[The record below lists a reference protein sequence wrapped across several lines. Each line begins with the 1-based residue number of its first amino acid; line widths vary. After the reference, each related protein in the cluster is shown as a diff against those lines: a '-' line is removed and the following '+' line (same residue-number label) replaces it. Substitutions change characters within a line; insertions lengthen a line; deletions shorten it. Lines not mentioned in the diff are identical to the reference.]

1 MKPEQGNDLTRLLLL
16 GGAMLLGLL
25 LLLRIYPPMAFMA
38 FAIGVTIGFFLL
50 GQQVT
55 TLFRRR
61 GGADGDE
68 SDFARRVSER
78 LADCRR
84 REENF
89 RDEGERI
96 LKSIATLR
104 DDLAR
109 NPGADE
115 AEVAK
120 AQAIIKE
127 LEAEFS
133 LRHAKASFFS
143 ECAARLR
150 ELLDRHRL
158 VESMAA
164 RRRELRELRR
174 TNFDDEAVVEET
186 RFSIEQ
192 DSIQLDTIV
201 ELSNSASG
209 SSKTE
214 QAEALRERL
223 ERLRSTLGRR
233 ESPQGEG
240 S

>member
-1 MKPEQGNDLTRLLLL
+1 MKPEHGTDLTRLLLL
-16 GGAMLLGLL
+16 GGAAILCLL

-38 FAIGVTIGFFLL
+38 FAIGATAGFFLL
-50 GQQVT
+50 GTQLT
-55 TLFRRR
+55 EWLGMKRRHT
-61 GGADGDE
+61 DSE
-68 SDFARRVSER
+68 TDFSRRVSER
-78 LADCRR
+78 LADCRQ

-104 DDLAR
+104 DDLSR
-109 NPGADE
+109 NPAADP
-115 AEVAK
+115 AEVTK
-120 AQAIIKE
+120 ADAIIKE

-133 LRHAKASFFS
+133 LRHAKASFFADCS
-143 ECAARLR
+143 ARLR

-164 RRRELRELRR
+164 RRRELRELRQ

-201 ELSNSASG
+201 ELSHSAAN
-209 SSKTE
+209 SSKAE
-214 QAEALRERL
+214 QAEALRDRL
-223 ERLRSTLGRR
+223 DRLRSSLGKKDR
-233 ESPQGEG
+233 PQGEQG
-240 S
+240 